1 MREMDIDS
9 LKNKIEN
16 IFIELSFKKEFVGE
30 KQYQYLVYDNCYCKI
45 TYLEKL
51 RAFVIESA
59 DNLNDAVNGALEDGD
74 LYYMDISEDAMLR
87 QLRRDVVAYYMD

>member
-1 MREMDIDS
+1 MDIES
-9 LKNKIEN
+9 LKNRIKN
-16 IFIELSFKKEFVGE
+16 IFIELGFRNEFVGE

-59 DNLNDAVNGALEDGD
+59 DNLIDAINGVLEDGD
-74 LYYMDISEDAMLR
+74 LYYMDIPEEDMLY
-87 QLRRDVVAYYMD
+87 QLRRDIVAYYMD

>member
-1 MREMDIDS
+1 MDIES
-9 LKNKIEN
+9 IKNSIKN
-16 IFIELSFKKEFVGE
+16 IFIELGFKNEFVGDN
-30 KQYQYLVYDNCYCKI
+30 KYQYLVYNNCYCKI

-59 DNLNDAVNGALEDGD
+59 DNLTDAMNGVLEDGD
-74 LYYMDISEDAMLR
+74 LYYMDISEDAMLH

>member
-1 MREMDIDS
+1 MDIES
-9 LKNKIEN
+9 LNNKIKN
-16 IFIELSFKKEFVGE
+16 IFIELGFKNEFVGE
-30 KQYQYLVYDNCYCKI
+30 KQYQYLVYNNCYCKI

-59 DNLNDAVNGALEDGD
+59 DNLTDAMNGVLEDGD
-74 LYYMDISEDAMLR
+74 LYYMDILEDALLH

>member
-1 MREMDIDS
+1 MDIDS

-16 IFIELSFKKEFVGE
+16 IFIELGFKKELVGE
-30 KQYQYLVYDNCYCKI
+30 KQNQYLVHGNCYCKI

-59 DNLNDAVNGALEDGD
+59 DAINGALEDGD
-74 LYYMDISEDAMLR
+74 LYYMDISEDAMLY

>member
-1 MREMDIDS
+1 MDIDS

-16 IFIELSFKKEFVGE
+16 IFIELGFKKELVGE
-30 KQYQYLVYDNCYCKI
+30 KQI

-59 DNLNDAVNGALEDGD
+59 DNLNDAINGALEDGD
-74 LYYMDISEDAMLR
+74 LYYMDISEDAMLY

>member
-1 MREMDIDS
+1 MDIES
-9 LKNKIEN
+9 IKNRIKKIFEELGFKN
-16 IFIELSFKKEFVGE
+16 VFIGE
-30 KQYQYLVYDNCYCKI
+30 KKYQYLVYNNCYCKI

-59 DNLNDAVNGALEDGD
+59 DNLTDAMNGVLEDGD
-74 LYYMDISEDAMLR
+74 LYYMDISEDAMLH